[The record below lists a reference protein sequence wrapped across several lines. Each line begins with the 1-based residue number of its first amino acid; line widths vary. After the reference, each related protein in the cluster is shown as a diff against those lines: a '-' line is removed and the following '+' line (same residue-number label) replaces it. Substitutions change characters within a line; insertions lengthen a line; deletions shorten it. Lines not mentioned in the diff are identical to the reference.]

1 MDHLCPVG
9 GGVSSDDLS
18 CGAVSAGEPGAPGH
32 HQRGLCPAPPPR
44 RARAGPRKRSPSK
57 TRPPRPSTPF
67 PPETGPHRPQPRQ
80 RIFHGPPCSPGC
92 GPRGQGP
99 PCFGPQSPT
108 PDSAGRWRRPC
119 RWRKGSMRA
128 TASPPPSSAACLRPR
143 IYLPASLPAEDR
155 HYVLLHE
162 RAHLH
167 RGTTGPSLWPYLALC
182 LHWFN
187 PLLWLAYRL
196 FCRDVE
202 AACDR
207 R

>member
-1 MDHLCPVG
+1 M
-9 GGVSSDDLS
+9 SSTS
-18 CGAVSAGEPGAPGH
+18 SPPSPG
-32 HQRGLCPAPPPR
+32 R
-44 RARAGPRKRSPSK
+44 PRKRSPSK

-92 GPRGQGP
+92 GPQEQQP

-128 TASPPPSSAACLRPR
+128 TASPPPSSAACSALGSISPPPSRRKTVTMSCSMSGP
-143 IYLPASLPAEDR
+143 ICAG
-155 HYVLLHE
+155 
-162 RAHLH
+162 
-167 RGTTGPSLWPYLALC
+167 GTTGPSPWPIWPCAC
-182 LHWFN
+182 TGST
-187 PLLWLAYRL
+187 P
-196 FCRDVE
+196 FCGWPT
-202 AACDR
+202 ACSAGTWRPPATR